1 MDLEENTRRAARIGE
16 QQSAQ
21 ARAFSRAAGST
32 FARLT
37 RQNYALMGDIIDFT
51 LAQMRLPVA
60 HTDAR
65 EMLAQ
70 QSADARTLVSKA
82 RERAGEYADI
92 VGEMRDLTMSTPSL
106 AANTADRAVSHA
118 VAAADAASDE
128 SMAGGRPTVAA
139 KTVHRDDAPVEH
151 TPRVAATEPTAE
163 KSAATTTRAS
173 TPASEPGIASKTAS
187 KATGKTASKATSK
200 TASKATSKTAS
211 KATSKAEGKT
221 ASKAAGKTASK
232 AAGKTASKA
241 TARTASKATGKIAG
255 KAAGKSAAATKRAAG
270 KQATGKGGNAGKPRA
285 GTASTRKG

>member
-92 VGEMRDLTMSTPSL
+92 VGEMRDLTMSTTSL

-118 VAAADAASDE
+118 VAATDAASDE

-139 KTVHRDDAPVEH
+139 KTVHRDDAPVKH

-163 KSAATTTRAS
+163 KSAATTTKAS
-173 TPASEPGIASKTAS
+173 TSASEPGTASKATGKTAS
-187 KATGKTASKATSK
+187 KATGKTASKA
-200 TASKATSKTAS
+200 A
-211 KATSKAEGKT
+211 GKT
-221 ASKAAGKTASK
+221 VSKAAGKTA
-232 AAGKTASKA
+232 GKA
-241 TARTASKATGKIAG
+241 TARTASKATGKIAS

-270 KQATGKGGNAGKPRA
+270 KQATGRGANAGKRRA

>member
-200 TASKATSKTAS
+200 TASKATSK
-211 KATSKAEGKT
+211 AEGKT